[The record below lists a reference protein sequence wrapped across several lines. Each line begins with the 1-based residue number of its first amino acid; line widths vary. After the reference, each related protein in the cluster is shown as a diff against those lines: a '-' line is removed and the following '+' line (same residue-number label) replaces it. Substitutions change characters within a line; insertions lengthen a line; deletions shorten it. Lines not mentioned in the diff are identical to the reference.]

1 MKGKRWNNNN
11 NNIDNINNFIQW
23 GLKTHRIQRL
33 AGLSIRAT
41 AKTACQLA
49 ILGQLLSSPSTTT
62 ANKKQHHRIKLES
75 IHCFPVFIDVERK
88 FKQV

>member
-1 MKGKRWNNNN
+1 MKGKRCNNNN
-11 NNIDNINNFIQW
+11 KNNIDNINNFIQW

-41 AKTACQLA
+41 AKTARQLA

-62 ANKKQHHRIKLES
+62 ANKKQHHQIKL
-75 IHCFPVFIDVERK
+75 
-88 FKQV
+88 